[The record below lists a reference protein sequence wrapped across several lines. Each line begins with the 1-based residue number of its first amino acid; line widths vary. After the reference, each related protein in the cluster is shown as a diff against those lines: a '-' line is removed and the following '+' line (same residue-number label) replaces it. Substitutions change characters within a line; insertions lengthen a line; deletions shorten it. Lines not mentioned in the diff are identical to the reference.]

1 MMRVICQH
9 FNFQFDLQRDAT
21 IRATG
26 LVVGGSE
33 VPLFTATAIAAA
45 ANNDKENTYR
55 RRSCSLKEGSPL
67 KVPLPKG
74 IGTKRARLPDS
85 VTEEQESVRQREVEH
100 VEALRRS
107 EKRNNATALKGT
119 RRRMSE
125 AESAAII
132 MGEM

>member
-45 ANNDKENTYR
+45 ANND
-55 RRSCSLKEGSPL
+55 KEGSPL